1 MAESK
6 LRRSGRMADPQD
18 QPNSESNGAAPPPEK
33 APPAKAAKKAP
44 AKKAPAK
51 KAPAKKAV
59 AKKAPAKKAPA
70 KKVAAES
77 SAPTPPKPP
86 EAQHDPIETDAE
98 VAAAAKDAAA
108 LAKSTVEGANNPVS
122 ANIPQSVPSQ
132 SALPLVV
139 AVALSLLAILLIRQL
154 RRR

>member
-1 MAESK
+1 
-6 LRRSGRMADPQD
+6 MADPQD
-18 QPNSESNGAAPPPEK
+18 QPNSESNGAATPPE
-33 APPAKAAKKAP
+33 ANPPAKAAKKAP

-51 KAPAKKAV
+51 KAPAKKGA

-70 KKVAAES
+70 KKAVANGP
-77 SAPTPPKPP
+77 APTPPKPP
-86 EAQHDPIETDAE
+86 AAQHDRQSQIETDGE

-108 LAKSTVEGANNPVS
+108 QAKSTVEGANNPVS
-122 ANIPQSVPSQ
+122 ANIPQAVSGQ
-132 SALPLVV
+132 SSLPLAV